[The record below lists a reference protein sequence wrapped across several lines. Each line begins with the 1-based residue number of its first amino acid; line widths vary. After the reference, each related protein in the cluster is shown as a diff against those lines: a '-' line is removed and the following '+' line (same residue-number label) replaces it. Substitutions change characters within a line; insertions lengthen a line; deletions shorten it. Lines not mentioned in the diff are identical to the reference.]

1 MSNGKLFMLGLVAAL
16 AASALRP
23 VVRYVGLPV

>member
-1 MSNGKLFMLGLVAAL
+1 MTNGKLFLLGLTAAL

-23 VVRYVGLPV
+23 LVRWAGLPV

>member
-1 MSNGKLFMLGLVAAL
+1 MTNGKLFLLGLVAAL

-23 VVRYVGLPV
+23 VARYVGLPV